1 MSALKNI
8 RVVLVRP
15 LYGGNLG
22 AICRSM
28 KNMALRDLVV
38 VAPSPNLDFAEA
50 HTRAVH
56 AVDVLDGRRQCDTLA
71 EAIGDCAVAAATTA
85 RPGLYR
91 KHARTPREIAPRLL
105 EAAGAGNKVALVFGT
120 EDDGLSNEEM
130 ALCPQLIR
138 IPSSHRY
145 ASLNLAHAVMI
156 CCYELFVASGIY
168 EPPREA
174 HPEAGI
180 VLRERM
186 LEMWRE
192 TMRDTGFFD
201 QGKEEH
207 MMMAFRRIFARA
219 PLTEADVNILMG
231 VARQARWA
239 ALRGRDRERGARDQM
254 TRRGEDGGSLL

>member
-22 AICRSM
+22 AVCRSM
-28 KNMALRDLVV
+28 KNMALHDLVV
-38 VAPSPNLDFAEA
+38 VDPSPSLDFAEA

-56 AVDVLDGRRQCDTLA
+56 AVDVLENRRQFATLA
-71 EAIGDCAVAAATTA
+71 EAIGDCALAAATTA

-91 KHARTPREIAPRLL
+91 RHARTPRELAPRLL
-105 EAAGAGNKVALVFGT
+105 EAAAAGNRVALVFGT
-120 EDDGLSNEEM
+120 EDDGLSNDELM
-130 ALCPQLIR
+130 LCPQLLR

-156 CCYELFVASGIY
+156 CCYELFVASGVY
-168 EPPREA
+168 EAPQEL

-180 VLRERM
+180 TQRERM

-192 TMRDTGFFD
+192 TLREVGFFD

-207 MMMAFRRIFARA
+207 MMMGFRRIFARA

-231 VARQARWA
+231 VARQASWA
-239 ALRGRDRERGARDQM
+239 ARRGR
-254 TRRGEDGGSLL
+254 GGSAAAGEIDKG